1 MMPFGT
7 TDPFNPAF
15 VPYALAGATTPMPVS
30 TTPAT
35 PLGPAPAPPTRVTYE
50 WAPTL
55 AETPVTKIT
64 FANFVRSTSLA
75 KIKIDWATSRP
86 TPEGTIKISID
97 QYDVLDTIMKNN
109 YMAQNLYQPVTSI
122 FLNAEGRRWPPLV
135 LAARDIS
142 SLRLIG
148 APQNFTAA
156 NVFAINFK
164 GATPHWGL
172 PTNIKRIDSTTWEFK
187 IWQPEKRA
195 QILRHPSFTESA
207 TIVPGPPPHTG
218 IDRYAVWVRNN
229 APAERETADIKWI
242 FDNHRPLMAP
252 KYAAVAQ
259 WIEHPST
266 FAKQIWLVCFD
277 FVDHTDFHLQ
287 NRNWIWNA
295 SQAIGWNLA
304 MNAVT
309 ANPNI
314 RGPGPNPNKNNN
326 NTNNNNNNNNNN
338 RPRTGNNAKPP
349 TSNNAKKGEKSGRG
363 GKRKKDK

>member
-1 MMPFGT
+1 MITLART

-15 VPYALAGATTPMPVS
+15 VPYALAGTATPIPTS
-30 TTPAT
+30 TTPST
-35 PLGPAPAPPTRVTYE
+35 PLGPAPAPPARVTYE

-75 KIKIDWATSRP
+75 QIKIAWAASSP
-86 TPEGTIKISID
+86 TPEGTVKLTID
-97 QYDVLDTIMKNN
+97 RYDVLDAIMKNN
-109 YMAQNLYQPVTSI
+109 YMAQNLFQPVTSI
-122 FLNAEGRRWPPLV
+122 YINAEGRRWPPLV
-135 LAARDIS
+135 LPARDIS
-142 SLRLIG
+142 ALRLIG

-172 PTNIKRIDSTTWEFK
+172 PTNIKRVDSTTWEFK

-195 QILRHPSFTESA
+195 QILRHPAFTESA

-218 IDRYAVWVRNN
+218 TDRFAVWVRNN
-229 APAERETADIKWI
+229 APIERDTEDIKWI
-242 FDNHRPLMAP
+242 FDNHRPLSAP
-252 KYAAVAQ
+252 RYAAIAQ

-277 FVDHTDFHLQ
+277 FEDHTNFHIQ
-287 NRNWIWNA
+287 NRNWIWDA

-314 RGPGPNPNKNNN
+314 RNAGPNPNKNNN
-326 NTNNNNNNNNNN
+326 NNNNN
-338 RPRTGNNAKPP
+338 
-349 TSNNAKKGEKSGRG
+349 TSHPKKGTGAAAPANANARNGARSGRG
-363 GKRKKDK
+363 GKKKKDK